1 MTEPA
6 KGLPMTAKWDPEKL
20 AQEVA
25 ALEDLE
31 SRPFLERAKGYVRRS
46 GPGLL
51 QSAMTLGAGSAA
63 ASVIAGASFGYDL
76 LWVQPVAMLL
86 GVCML
91 AALGNVVLTTGERP
105 YRSVS
110 REIHVAIA
118 FLWALGTIVASV
130 IWHFPQYGLAAGA
143 ARDLA
148 TMAGVV
154 VETEGGSLT
163 AHGLMVSIGIGLAI
177 LSLNIFTTWN
187 YGSHAWGIKLY
198 EWFLRGLIALVI
210 LSFGIVVVSTGV
222 RWGDLLRGFFAF
234 RVPEAPG
241 AVTVVLGAIG
251 AAVGINMT
259 FLYPYSLLAKGWGKA
274 HKKAARWDLGLSMF
288 LPFVLVTSLVI
299 IAMANT
305 INDPSLPQAIQKDLK
320 PVEAAQAL
328 TGVMGSFWGRL
339 IFDLGFIA
347 MTCGAISAHMVVC
360 GFTVCEMFGLE
371 YTVARYRTFT
381 LVPAIGIL
389 GVATTTPMWLPVA
402 ASAICLTML
411 PIAYITFFV
420 MNNKRSYLGAA
431 VGHGWKRA
439 VFNAI
444 LLAAIALAT
453 IGAAIKIKGG
463 VIDKVGQWM
472 GKPKPAATAPG
483 PERPQARRGLP
494 SPAGM
499 SDRRPRPGYR
509 GRPATDWPE
518 GPPGT
523 AAPWAGTDPISGA
536 APTAE
541 SRSA

>member
-6 KGLPMTAKWDPEKL
+6 KGLPMTAKWDPKKL

-31 SRPFLERAKGYVRRS
+31 SRPFLERAKGYARRS

-51 QSAMTLGAGSAA
+51 QSAMTLGAGSAV
-63 ASVIAGASFGYDL
+63 ASVVAGASFGYDL
-76 LWVQPVAMLL
+76 LWVQPVAMFL

-91 AALGNVVLTTGERP
+91 GALGNVVLTTGERP
-105 YRSVS
+105 YPAVA
-110 REIHVAIA
+110 REIHISIA
-118 FLWALGTIVASV
+118 FLWGLGTVVASV
-130 IWHFPQYGLAAGA
+130 IWHFPQYGLAAGG

-154 VETEGGSLT
+154 VENAGGSLT
-163 AHGLMVSIGIGLAI
+163 THGLIVSIGLGLAI

-187 YGSHAWGIKLY
+187 YGSNARGIKFY
-198 EWFLRGLIALVI
+198 EWFLRGVIAIVI

-222 RWGDLLRGFFAF
+222 RWGDLFRGFFAF
-234 RVPEAPG
+234 RIPDAPG
-241 AVTVVLGAIG
+241 TVTVILGAIG

-274 HKKAARWDLGLSMF
+274 HKKASRWDLGLSMF

-305 INDPSLPQAIQKDLK
+305 INDPNVPQAIQKDLK
-320 PVEAAQAL
+320 PVQAAQAL

-339 IFDLGFIA
+339 IFDMGFIA
-347 MTCGAISAHMVVC
+347 MTCGAISTHMVVC

-371 YTVARYRTFT
+371 YTTTRYRMFT

-389 GVATTTPMWLPVA
+389 GVVTTTPLWLPVA

-411 PIAYITFFV
+411 PIAYVTFFV
-420 MNNKRSYLGAA
+420 MNNKRSYIGTA
-431 VGHGWKRA
+431 VGHGWKRT

-453 IGAAIKIKGG
+453 IGAAIKIKSG
-463 VIDKVGQWM
+463 VIDKIPDLM

-483 PERPQARRGLP
+483 PK
-494 SPAGM
+494 
-499 SDRRPRPGYR
+499 
-509 GRPATDWPE
+509 
-518 GPPGT
+518 
-523 AAPWAGTDPISGA
+523 
-536 APTAE
+536 
-541 SRSA
+541 